1 MILFIDNYDSFV
13 YNLYQAAAQ
22 VDPDIRVVRND
33 EITVEEALALSPDS
47 IILSPGPG
55 RPEQAGICIDLIRA
69 AKGRIPILGICLGH
83 QAIAC
88 AFGATVGL
96 SLIHI

>member
-33 EITVEEALALSPDS
+33 EITVEEALALSKD
-47 IILSPGPG
+47 ILAYL
-55 RPEQAGICIDLIRA
+55 E
-69 AKGRIPILGICLGH
+69 
-83 QAIAC
+83 
-88 AFGATVGL
+88 ATA
-96 SLIHI
+96 